1 MSRWGGLPLTVVL
14 TLLLDLGAKRIGV
27 YEALVYTTPPRRCK
41 TGAHIHQKKGR
52 TCKTGAHIHQRSA
65 YTPID
70 FPSCKNARQFL
81 RIGRVNSEVMSAQ
94 KTLAKDTPQSHGEA
108 KWLPEDALGVPKD
121 FFGVPWVALRMP

>member
-1 MSRWGGLPLTVVL
+1 MLV
-14 TLLLDLGAKRIGV
+14 LLDFLRDFGATKVGV
-27 YEALVYTTPPRRCK
+27 YGGLVYTTPPRRCK
-41 TGAHIHQKKGR
+41 TGAHIHQKKER
-52 TCKTGAHIHQRSA
+52 TCKTGAHIHQRSS
-65 YTPID
+65 YTPVS
-70 FPSCKNARQFL
+70 FASCKNARQFL